1 MFKFN
6 TFVNT
11 FDYEALANDA
21 NSLNSLLLDMRKE
34 GLKTVVSNIN
44 LERLIISETKYVLDI
59 FEKLNIR
66 NGLDISCFLGS
77 IIDPANVLQVKKL
90 SMDIQRCIYNGLGTF
105 ILDGL
110 MLSIDDD
117 EISLF
122 YKSLNNIECFEQ
134 SMNK

>member
-1 MFKFN
+1 MIKFD
-6 TFVNT
+6 TFNNT
-11 FDYEALANDA
+11 FDYESLANDA

-59 FEKLNIR
+59 FEKLNIES
-66 NGLDISCFLGS
+66 GLDISCFLGS

-105 ILDGL
+105 ILDGS
-110 MLSIDDD
+110 MLSIDND
-117 EISLF
+117 EIEDF

-134 SMNK
+134 SMK

>member
-1 MFKFN
+1 MIKFDIFN
-6 TFVNT
+6 NT
-11 FDYEALANDA
+11 FDYEGLANDP
-21 NSLNSLLLDMRKE
+21 NSLNSLIINMREE

-44 LERLIISETKYVLDI
+44 LERLIISETKYIFDVL
-59 FEKLNIR
+59 EKLNIES
-66 NGLDISCFLGS
+66 GLDISCFLGS

-105 ILDGL
+105 ILDGS

-117 EISLF
+117 EIEDF
-122 YKSLNNIECFEQ
+122 YKSLTNIECFEQ